1 MLPALQAIRSK
12 QDFHTL
18 VFIAGT
24 VLLNAIGAGLIIPVT
39 PALVAEL
46 SQTTI
51 ADAALWGGY
60 IAASYAAM
68 QFLFGPAVG
77 AISDRFG
84 RRPVLL
90 ISLAVL
96 TIDYLIMTFAGSL
109 WVLFIGRLLA
119 GVASATYATAY
130 AAVSDISHNGK
141 RATRFGMVGAAI
153 GFGFV
158 IGPVIGGTLALFG
171 IRVPF
176 YISAILIAITFVY
189 GLFYMPETLP
199 KAARKAIR
207 WRRANPV
214 GAALDIAQTP
224 VLMWLFIALFLF
236 EMANFVY
243 PAIWP
248 YYTIEAFHWTTA
260 QVGLSLAI
268 VGIGFS
274 SVKGGLIRW
283 IIPRKGEAKT
293 VLYGFFFAV
302 IALLGFAF
310 APNTLTVILLLPPA
324 ALGAMIPPAMI
335 ALMSHHVSQDKQGRL
350 QGALT
355 SIIGLTLVLSTL
367 MMTQLFT
374 HFTADGAELYY
385 PGAPFLLAATFMVL
399 AIGPF
404 LIGLKKISGNSQ
416 PVALPESTLAE

>member
-1 MLPALQAIRSK
+1 MLPALQSIRSK

-90 ISLAVL
+90 LSLAVL
-96 TIDYLIMTFAGSL
+96 TVDYLIMTFAGSL
-109 WVLFIGRLLA
+109 WVLFIGRLFA
-119 GVASATYATAY
+119 GIASATYATAY

-171 IRVPF
+171 VRVPF
-176 YISAILIAITFVY
+176 YISAVLIAITFAY

-199 KAARKAIR
+199 KSARKAIR
-207 WRRANPV
+207 WRRANPI
-214 GAALDIAQTP
+214 GAAMDIAQSP
-224 VLMWLFIALFLF
+224 VLVWLFIALFLF

-248 YYTIEAFHWTTA
+248 YYTIEAFNWTTA

-302 IALLGFAF
+302 LALLGFAF

-374 HFTADGAELYY
+374 SFTADSAELYY
-385 PGAPFLLAATFMVL
+385 PGAPFLLAASFMLL

-404 LIGLKKISGNSQ
+404 WVGLRKINISG
-416 PVALPESTLAE
+416 

>member
-1 MLPALQAIRSK
+1 MPPVLQRLRSK
-12 QDFHTL
+12 QNLHIL

-24 VLLNAIGAGLIIPVT
+24 VFLNAVGAGLIIPVT
-39 PALVAEL
+39 PDLVAQL

-51 ADAALWGGY
+51 SNAALWGGY

-77 AISDRFG
+77 TISDRFG
-84 RRPVLL
+84 RRPILL

-96 TIDYLIMTFAGSL
+96 TFDYLLMTFATQL
-109 WVLFIGRLLA
+109 WVLFVGRLLA
-119 GVASATYATAY
+119 GIASATYATAY
-130 AAVSDISHNGK
+130 AAISDISHNGK
-141 RATRFGMVGAAI
+141 RATRFGMIGAAI

-176 YISAILIAITFVY
+176 YIAAVLIAVTFAY

-199 KAARKAIR
+199 KTARKPIA
-207 WRRANPV
+207 WRRANPI
-214 GAALDIAQTP
+214 GAALDIARSP
-224 VLMWLFIALFLF
+224 VLMWFFVALFLF
-236 EMANFVY
+236 QMANFVY

-260 QVGLSLAI
+260 QVGLSLAV

-283 IIPRKGEAKT
+283 IIPRKGEAQT

-310 APNTLTVILLLPPA
+310 APNTLTVILMLPLA

-335 ALMSHHVSQDKQGRL
+335 ALMSNHVAQDKQGHL

-355 SIIGLTLVLSTL
+355 SVIGLTLVLSTL

-374 HFTADGAELYY
+374 RFTADGAELYY
-385 PGAPFLLAATFMVL
+385 PGAPFLLAATLMLFAV
-399 AIGPF
+399 GPF
-404 LIGLKKISGNSQ
+404 WVGLKKLK
-416 PVALPESTLAE
+416 VMR

>member
-1 MLPALQAIRSK
+1 MPSALQHLRSK
-12 QDFHTL
+12 QDIHTL

-39 PALVAEL
+39 PDLVAQL

-51 ADAALWGGY
+51 SNAALWGGY

-84 RRPVLL
+84 RRPILL

-96 TIDYLIMTFAGSL
+96 TLDYLLMTFAGEL
-109 WVLFIGRLLA
+109 WILFVGRLLA
-119 GVASATYATAY
+119 GIASATYATAY
-130 AAVSDISHNGK
+130 AAISDISTNGK

-158 IGPVIGGTLALFG
+158 IGPVLGGTLAIFG
-171 IRVPF
+171 VRVPF
-176 YISAILIAITFVY
+176 YIAAVLIAVTFAY

-199 KAARKAIR
+199 KHARKPIR

-224 VLMWLFIALFLF
+224 VLLWFFVALFLF
-236 EMANFVY
+236 ELANFVY

-248 YYTIEAFHWTTA
+248 YYTIEAFNWTTA
-260 QVGLSLAI
+260 QVGLSLAV

-283 IIPRKGEAKT
+283 IIPRKGEAQT

-310 APNTLTVILLLPPA
+310 APNTLTVILLLPLA

-335 ALMSHHVSQDKQGRL
+335 ALMSNHVAQDKQGRL

-355 SIIGLTLVLSTL
+355 SVIGLTLVLSTL
-367 MMTQLFT
+367 VMTQLFT
-374 HFTADGAELYY
+374 NFTADGAEIYY
-385 PGAPFLLAATFMVL
+385 PGAPFLLAATLMLL
-399 AIGPF
+399 AVGPF
-404 LIGLKKISGNSQ
+404 WLGLKKLKIKR
-416 PVALPESTLAE
+416 